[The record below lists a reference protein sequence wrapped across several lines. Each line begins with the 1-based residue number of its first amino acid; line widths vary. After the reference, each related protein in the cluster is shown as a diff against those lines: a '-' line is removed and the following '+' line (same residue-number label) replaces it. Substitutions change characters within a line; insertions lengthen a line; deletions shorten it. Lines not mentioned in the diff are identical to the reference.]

1 MSNYITKDLA
11 KFVASKMIDKMQQN
25 IELKKLQVSEK
36 VVADINKTLPKEL
49 LEIALKY
56 PNYFKK
62 CNRILLQGNGLND
75 SFSLNKSVLAT
86 GNYHQIAFKPEPEDA
101 KIISKGINE
110 IEKLEK
116 KYKELRI
123 QIEKTLLNLKT
134 FKRIETQ
141 FPEAW
146 KFVPENKTENSLAVP
161 IEDLRKQLNHI

>member
-11 KFVASKMIDKMQQN
+11 KFVASKMIDKMQQK
-25 IELKKLQVSEK
+25 IELKKLEVSEK
-36 VVADINKTLPKEL
+36 VVADFNKTLPKEL

-86 GNYHQIAFKPEPEDA
+86 DNYHQIAFKPEPEDA

-116 KYKELRI
+116 NTKNFEFR
-123 QIEKTLLNLKT
+123 LKKH
-134 FKRIETQ
+134 F
-141 FPEAW
+141 
-146 KFVPENKTENSLAVP
+146 
-161 IEDLRKQLNHI
+161 